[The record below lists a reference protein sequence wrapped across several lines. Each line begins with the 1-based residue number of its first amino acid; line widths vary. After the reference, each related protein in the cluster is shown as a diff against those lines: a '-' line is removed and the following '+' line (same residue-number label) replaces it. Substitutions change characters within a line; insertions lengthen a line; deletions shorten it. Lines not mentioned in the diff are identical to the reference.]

1 MNNTITYYNQNAAD
15 FVANT
20 QNADMSNLYQKFL
33 AYLPATGKILDLGCG
48 SGRDTKYFMQQGYD
62 VTAIDGTPALC
73 QIAQEFTGQKVHC
86 MTFDQI
92 KWENTFDGIWACAS
106 LLHLTKHEL
115 PSIFFKLATAL
126 KKSGY
131 LYASFKYGSFEGERN
146 GRYFTDLTENGLSV
160 AVSASGLKITERW
173 ITEDV
178 RPERNEKWLNTILI
192 KE

>member
-20 QNADMSNLYQKFL
+20 QSADMTSLYQKFL
-33 AYLPATGKILDLGCG
+33 ARLPSTGHILDLGCG

-73 QIAQEFTGQKVHC
+73 QLAQEFTGQEVQC

-92 KWENTFDGIWACAS
+92 QWEDKFDGIWACAS
-106 LLHLTKHEL
+106 LLHLPKHEL
-115 PSIFFKLATAL
+115 PPIFFKLATAL
-126 KKSGY
+126 KADGY

-146 GRYFTDLTENGLSV
+146 GRYFSDLTETGLSV
-160 AVSASGLKITERW
+160 AISASGLKITEQW
-173 ITEDV
+173 LTEDV
-178 RPERNEKWLNTILI
+178 RPGRSETWLNTILI
-192 KE
+192 KR